1 MNHASERARDPDSAY
16 RTAIGRVAVIGTGV
30 IGASWVSQFLS
41 CGLDVVATDPAP
53 GAEAALRETVARHWP
68 VLEQIGLSPGA
79 SPERLTFVAG
89 PEEAPPR
96 DFVQENGPE
105 RLEIKHETYRR
116 LDAAAAPDV
125 VLATSSSGLTPSA
138 IQAAC
143 RHPGRV
149 VLGHPFNPPHLVP
162 LVEVLGG
169 EHTDEGAVAA
179 AMGFYEGIGK
189 RPIRLRRE
197 LVGHVANRLQAAL
210 WREAFHLVGTGA
222 ATVADIDAAIA
233 HGPGLRWAL
242 MGPCL
247 LNHLRAG
254 PRGSPHPR
262 PSGPPDGG
270 DVGRSRRPAPDAR
283 AEGDPRPG
291 PRRSPRG
298 PRPRRDGGAAR
309 PAPRRPRPAE
319 ARGAGPAVT
328 QPNNPGRT
336 TWPR

>member
-1 MNHASERARDPDSAY
+1 MDDASERARDSASGY

-30 IGASWVSQFLS
+30 IGASWVSQFLRS
-41 CGLDVVATDPAP
+41 GLDVVATDPAP
-53 GAEAALRETVARHWP
+53 GAEASLRETVARHWP
-68 VLEQIGLSPGA
+68 VLEEIGLAPGA
-79 SPERLTFVAG
+79 SPDRLTFTAR
-89 PEEAPPR
+89 PEEAAAQA

-105 RLEIKHETYRR
+105 RLEIKHETFSR

-138 IQAAC
+138 IQTAC
-143 RHPGRV
+143 RFPGRV

-169 EHTDEGAVAA
+169 TRTDEGAVAA
-179 AMGFYEGIGK
+179 AMGFYARIGK

-233 HGPGLRWAL
+233 HGPGLRWSL

-247 LNHLRAG
+247 LNHLSGG
-254 PRGSPHPR
+254 PGGLAHTLDHL
-262 PSGPPDGG
+262 GPLMEAMWADL
-270 DVGRSRRPAPDAR
+270 
-283 AEGDPRPG
+283 GDPRLTPELKASLVEG
-291 PRRSPRG
+291 LEQALDG
-298 PRPRRDGGAAR
+298 RDRDAMVAQR
-309 PAPRRPRPAE
+309 DRLLVDLVRQKREAPDLP
-319 ARGAGPAVT
+319 
-328 QPNNPGRT
+328 
-336 TWPR
+336 